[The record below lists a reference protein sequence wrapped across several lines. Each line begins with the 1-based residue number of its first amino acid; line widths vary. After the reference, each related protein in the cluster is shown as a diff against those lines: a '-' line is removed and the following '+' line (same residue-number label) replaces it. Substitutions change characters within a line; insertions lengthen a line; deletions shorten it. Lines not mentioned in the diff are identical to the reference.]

1 MSAPLNSMQKRVLTQ
16 SGEGKHCAQCS
27 LLFQPVR
34 PSQAFCCDK
43 CRMGF
48 HADRGIEG
56 TVFRVQRTKQGASLV
71 IHLKGPAAES
81 ALGLAIGE
89 LVRVVP
95 QP

>member
-1 MSAPLNSMQKRVLTQ
+1 MLNTDLKRVLE
-16 SGEGKHCAQCS
+16 SPCELRSCAQCTRP
-27 LLFQPVR
+27 FQPVR
-34 PSQAFCCDK
+34 PSQAFCGDK

-56 TVFRVQRTKQGASLV
+56 AVARVQRTKAGASVV
-71 IHLKGPAAES
+71 IHLTGPAAES

>member
-1 MSAPLNSMQKRVLTQ
+1 MLNSVEKRVLTQ

-34 PSQAFCCDK
+34 PSQAFCGDK

-56 TVFRVQRTKQGASLV
+56 AVARVQRTKAGASVV
-71 IHLKGPAAES
+71 IHLTGPAAES
-81 ALGLAIGE
+81 ALGLAIGAV
-89 LVRVVP
+89 VRVVP
-95 QP
+95 KP

>member
-1 MSAPLNSMQKRVLTQ
+1 
-16 SGEGKHCAQCS
+16 
-27 LLFQPVR
+27 
-34 PSQAFCCDK
+34 
-43 CRMGF
+43 MGF

-56 TVFRVQRTKQGASLV
+56 AVARVQRTKAGASVV
-71 IHLKGPAAES
+71 IHLTGPAAES